1 MVNRYVGAGIYQFG
15 KTVAKKLTGNKS
27 KVSDTIT
34 SIRPGTG
41 LTTKKKIEGKVIK
54 AVDEGT
60 KKALKGAPP
69 SQSIKQSASKMKR
82 DESKKLKGV
91 SYEYDRLTK
100 KFAKEKAKIEKKKKI
115 KTAAG
120 ATAVG
125 SGTVAAGLAFKK
137 IRDKKMGG
145 GMMGRRMGYSEGNL
159 AVTPREKQLAAQY
172 GDKKRITRGD
182 VIKAAKSKSGKRMQA
197 SVGGGADMTK
207 VASDKTKKK
216 AKKFEK
222 RAKAASKDIKNIGR
236 SFSSIQREKY
246 MR

>member
-1 MVNRYVGAGIYQFG
+1 MVNRYVGAGKFFG
-15 KTVAKKLTGNKS
+15 EKVVKPAVTAIKKTFSKKSPTITKQKPKVGSLTKRRADQDDVIRNAQKVIDKRNLTKEQKIAVRKTIAPGMKDISKTRDEIDKLKKL
-27 KVSDTIT
+27 
-34 SIRPGTG
+34 R
-41 LTTKKKIEGKVIK
+41 E
-54 AVDEGT
+54 
-60 KKALKGAPP
+60 
-69 SQSIKQSASKMKR
+69 
-82 DESKKLKGV
+82 
-91 SYEYDRLTK
+91 
-100 KFAKEKAKIEKKKKI
+100 
-115 KTAAG
+115 
-120 ATAVG
+120 
-125 SGTVAAGLAFKK
+125 
-137 IRDKKMGG
+137 KKMGG
-145 GMMGRRMGYSEGNL
+145 GMMGRRMGYSEGKL

-182 VIKAAKSKSGKRMQA
+182 VITAAKSKSGKRMQA